1 MIDSIVPIV
10 GLIVLLFILL
20 WWWWVKKKEE
30 KPKERVS
37 LINRLKGKNRREF
50 LENISYLIIF
60 ISAILI
66 FMGILTGSFIQGFV
80 LLASFGSF
88 LVLIGIIIFI
98 ISQFLETK
106 KVE

>member
-1 MIDSIVPIV
+1 MAEET
-10 GLIVLLFILL
+10 
-20 WWWWVKKKEE
+20 KTEE
-30 KPKERVS
+30 KESEKVAEKVEKKPKVS
-37 LINRLKGKNRREF
+37 FLNRLKGKNRKDS
-50 LENISYLIIF
+50 LENMSYLIIF

-66 FMGILTGSFIQGFV
+66 FIGILTGTFLQGFV
-80 LLASFGSF
+80 LFASFGSF

>member
-1 MIDSIVPIV
+1 MAEET
-10 GLIVLLFILL
+10 
-20 WWWWVKKKEE
+20 KTEE
-30 KPKERVS
+30 KEPEKVAEKVEKKPKVS
-37 LINRLKGKNRREF
+37 FLNRLKGKNRKDS
-50 LENISYLIIF
+50 LENMSYLIIF

-66 FMGILTGSFIQGFV
+66 FIGILTGTFLQGFV
-80 LLASFGSF
+80 LFASFGSF